1 MSVDGFFTN
10 RGVNVKVS
18 ALTKSYETA
27 AEQVRALKGI
37 EWQIGP
43 GEAVALMGPSGCGKT
58 TLLNILGGVDH
69 ATGGEILIGD
79 QKLTALSERE
89 LEKYRL
95 HKVGFVFQFFNL
107 IPTLTALENLELP
120 MLIAGVEP
128 AERKKRIDRL
138 LQMVGLGDKGHKRPE
153 ELSGGEQQRVAVAL
167 SLANDPSVI
176 LADEPTGNLDTEN
189 TKTISA
195 LFLSLAERYG
205 KTVIMASHD
214 PKAVE
219 QFKKVYNMRDHASRE
234 PCEHE
239 FNFDHDRRAA
249 GGFREGGCVANAGN
263 SRAVSP
269 TAQNDTV
276 VRHMIRGRL

>member
-69 ATGGEILIGD
+69 ATGGEILVGD
-79 QKLTALSERE
+79 QKLTSLSERE

-107 IPTLTALENLELP
+107 IPTLTVLENLELP
-120 MLIAGVEP
+120 MLIAGVES
-128 AERKKRIDRL
+128 AERKKRMDRL

-219 QFKKVYNMRDHASRE
+219 QFKKVYNMRDG
-234 PCEHE
+234 
-239 FNFDHDRRAA
+239 NF
-249 GGFREGGCVANAGN
+249 V
-263 SRAVSP
+263 
-269 TAQNDTV
+269 
-276 VRHMIRGRL
+276 